1 MMRPSLLPELE
12 RYEHLAKL
20 VEVQVDMQFA
30 DLWTLLQL
38 PRHEQGL
45 HGGCNLT
52 AATLVFNLVA
62 GVSVLFYQSSMEELE
77 SRRGRDKRFMRDRS
91 PAHRALT
98 TRIPVPILPR
108 EPLEAARERPVERQG
123 IAIRATAR
131 EAVSRDRQ
139 RTSADLGAHL
149 RAGALARRD
158 AAGHSCPPD
167 G

>member
-98 TRIPVPILPR
+98 TRIPFPYCPASPGKR
-108 EPLEAARERPVERQG
+108 RGNAPLNARESPYGLLPEKLYRAIGKERPP
-123 IAIRATAR
+123 
-131 EAVSRDRQ
+131 
-139 RTSADLGAHL
+139 TSALTFAQE
-149 RAGALARRD
+149 
-158 AAGHSCPPD
+158 P
-167 G
+167 